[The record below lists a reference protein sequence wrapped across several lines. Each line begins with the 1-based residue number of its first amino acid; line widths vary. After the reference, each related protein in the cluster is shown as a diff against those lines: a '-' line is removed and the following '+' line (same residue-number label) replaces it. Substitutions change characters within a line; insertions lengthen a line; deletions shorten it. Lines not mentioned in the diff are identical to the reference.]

1 MSTQTSGQL
10 DLSFAAGRRYAVLG
24 LARSGIAAAREL
36 KRAGA
41 EVLAWDDGEKARAKV
56 AELGLAARPLDGI
69 DWSGIEALVLSP
81 GIPHTH
87 PRPHPAAVAARAAGR
102 PIIGDIELLAEAER
116 SARFLGITGT
126 NGKSTTT
133 ALTGHILAHAGRKV
147 AVGGNIG
154 KAVLDLP
161 ALGEDG
167 IYVLELSS
175 YQLELM
181 HSMALDV
188 AVLLNITPDH
198 LDRHGGF
205 AGYVAAK
212 KLVFA
217 RQSPRQLAI
226 IGLDDESC
234 RTMAAELKA
243 EGRRVWPVSVEGGA
257 KGGIYT
263 DGSWLVD
270 DTSGGAER
278 IMDLATLDRL
288 PGRHNWQNIAAAYAG
303 CRGLGLERGEILAA
317 LPAFPG
323 LEHRQEFIAEI
334 DGVRFVNDSKAT
346 NAEATAKALV
356 CYRPIYW
363 ILGGR
368 AKETGLQG
376 LETLYGDVAEAF
388 LIGEA
393 SERFERELHGAVP
406 TQRCGA
412 MEAAVR
418 AAFAAARRDGRKGAV
433 VLLSP
438 AAASF
443 DQYNDFE
450 ERGRDFRRVVESLE
464 VPR

>member
-1 MSTQTSGQL
+1 MSAL

-24 LARSGIAAAREL
+24 LARSGLAAAREL
-36 KRAGA
+36 NRAGA
-41 EVLAWDDGEKARAKV
+41 EVLAWDDGANARAK
-56 AELGLAARPLDGI
+56 AEAAGLAPRPLDGI
-69 DWSGIEALVLSP
+69 DWTGIEALVLSP
-81 GIPHTH
+81 GIPHSH
-87 PRPHPAAVAARAAGR
+87 PRPHPAAAAARAAGR
-102 PIIGDIELLAEAER
+102 PIIGDIELLALAER
-116 SARFLGITGT
+116 RSRFLGITGT

-133 ALTGHILAHAGRKV
+133 ALTGHILQHAGRKV

-154 KAVLDLP
+154 RAVLDLP
-161 ALGEDG
+161 ALGEGG

-175 YQLELM
+175 YQLELLATL
-181 HSMALDV
+181 ALDV

-205 AGYVAAK
+205 TGYVAAK

-217 RQSPRQLAI
+217 RQSPRQLAV
-226 IGLDDESC
+226 IGLDDETC
-234 RTMAAELKA
+234 RAMAADLQA
-243 EGRRVWPVSVEGGA
+243 EGRRVWPISAEGVA
-257 KGGIYT
+257 KGGIYVA
-263 DGSWLVD
+263 GSWLID
-270 DTSGGAER
+270 DTGGKAER
-278 IMDLATLDRL
+278 LLDLATLDRL

-303 CRGLGLERGEILAA
+303 CRGLGLDCREILAA

-376 LETLYGDVAEAF
+376 LEDLYGGVAEAF

-393 SERFERELHGAVP
+393 SERFERELRGAMP
-406 TQRCGA
+406 SQRCGT
-412 MEAAVR
+412 MERAVN
-418 AAFAAARRDGRKGAV
+418 AAFAAAKRDGRKGAV

-443 DQYNDFE
+443 DQYDDFE
-450 ERGRDFRRVVESLE
+450 ERGRDFRRIVEALE
-464 VPR
+464 AAR

>member
-1 MSTQTSGQL
+1 MSARL

-24 LARSGIAAAREL
+24 LARSGLAAAREL
-36 KRAGA
+36 SRAGA
-41 EVLAWDDGEKARAKV
+41 EVLAWDDGEKARARM
-56 AELGLAARPLDGI
+56 ADLGLAPRALDGI
-69 DWSGIEALVLSP
+69 DWAGIEALVLSP
-81 GIPHTH
+81 GIPHSF

-102 PIIGDIELLAEAER
+102 PIIGDIELLALAER
-116 SARFLGITGT
+116 RSRFLGITGT

-161 ALGEDG
+161 ALGEGG

-175 YQLELM
+175 YQLELLQTL
-181 HSMALDV
+181 ALDV
-188 AVLLNITPDH
+188 AVLLNVTPDH

-217 RQSPRQLAI
+217 RQSPRQLAV
-226 IGLDDESC
+226 IGLDDETC
-234 RTMAAELKA
+234 RRMAAELRA
-243 EGRRVWPVSVEGGA
+243 AGRRVWPISVEGTA
-257 KGGIYT
+257 RGGIYT

-270 DTSGGAER
+270 DTEGKAER
-278 IMDLATLDRL
+278 LLDLATLDRL

-303 CRGLGLERGEILAA
+303 CRGLGLERAEILAA

-356 CYRPIYW
+356 CYAPIYW

-368 AKETGLQG
+368 AKDTGLQG
-376 LETLYGDVAEAF
+376 LETLYGGVAEAY

-393 SERFERELHGAVP
+393 SERFEGELAGAVR

-412 MEAAVR
+412 MEPAVR
-418 AAFAAARRDGRKGAV
+418 AAFAAAKRDGRKGAV

-443 DQYNDFE
+443 DQYQDFE
-450 ERGRDFRRVVESLE
+450 ERGRDFRRVVEALE
-464 VPR
+464 AAR